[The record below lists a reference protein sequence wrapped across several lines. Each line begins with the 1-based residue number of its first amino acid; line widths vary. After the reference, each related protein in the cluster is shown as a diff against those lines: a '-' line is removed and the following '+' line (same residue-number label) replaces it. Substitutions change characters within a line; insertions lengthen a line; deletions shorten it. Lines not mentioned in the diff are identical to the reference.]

1 MNFLKKLVSKV
12 SPASLCISL
21 WYIWIK
27 CWIRPW
33 SLYSYLVKL
42 SVRSKTA
49 SPSSK
54 ITVFSSPPTLLN
66 EAIYDWP
73 SGVYLCLFTRAYFWK
88 IECPGIGR
96 LIKKAQKKKKKPI
109 WIKRVKSIFRLGCSS
124 STSPS
129 GLSKC
134 PFLKQRCPFIAAK
147 SPFPKIFW
155 FNSFILE
162 KPGSLDQ
169 KEIQINLFNIY
180 SILIFNG
187 FNLFAYWFLIMEN

>member
-1 MNFLKKLVSKV
+1 MNFLEKLVSKV
-12 SPASLCISL
+12 STATLCIAL

-73 SGVYLCLFTRAYFWK
+73 NGVYLSLFTRTYFWK

-96 LIKKAQKKKKKPI
+96 FIKKALFEKKNTNLNKACQKHIPTRVFKFHQPF
-109 WIKRVKSIFRLGCSS
+109 WIVQVPFSQTKVPFYSS
-124 STSPS
+124 
-129 GLSKC
+129 KE
-134 PFLKQRCPFIAAK
+134 
-147 SPFPKIFW
+147 PFPKIFW

>member
-1 MNFLKKLVSKV
+1 MNFLEKLVSKV
-12 SPASLCISL
+12 STATLCIAL

-54 ITVFSSPPTLLN
+54 ITLLN

-73 SGVYLCLFTRAYFWK
+73 NEVYLSLFTRTYFWK

-96 LIKKAQKKKKKPI
+96 FIKKALFEKKIPI
-109 WIKRVKSIFRLGCSS
+109 WIKRVKNIFRLGCSS
-124 STSPS
+124 SHQPFWIVQVPFSQTKVPFYS
-129 GLSKC
+129 SKE
-134 PFLKQRCPFIAAK
+134 
-147 SPFPKIFW
+147 
-155 FNSFILE
+155 SFS
-162 KPGSLDQ
+162 K
-169 KEIQINLFNIY
+169 N
-180 SILIFNG
+180 ILIQFFHFGKTWRSRSERDTN
-187 FNLFAYWFLIMEN
+187 